1 MISGQVEGGE
11 GARSTAA
18 SPSPADAGDGERGKA
33 CGEGVEGGICVEK
46 ILSGSSD
53 VRGRGKDEM
62 ENLTGGVKNAPNL
75 QDVQVRARE
84 EERRPKGRSV
94 HYVRVI
100 NLLDAIYNVALTL
113 LSSPVSSSWTPADE
127 RH

>member
-1 MISGQVEGGE
+1 M
-11 GARSTAA
+11 
-18 SPSPADAGDGERGKA
+18 
-33 CGEGVEGGICVEK
+33 EK